1 MEKQIELIP
10 LAEIG
15 HGRARITEDSIEIEV
30 SGISGGMKAWLIG
43 GEAVPIGNIV
53 DGKLRR
59 SVDTRGHIGILITQS
74 GRQMLIGKFSE
85 EKAEEQAEEQIEE
98 NEVSENTSKQES
110 EPIPF
115 EINGFDWK
123 KITEKSFSGISRELR
138 FILSN
143 KNVYQNYRKHRHF
156 WVGEGEYAG
165 ALALQ
170 CDEAETDPLEFLGKV
185 KLRKNGYVIVCI
197 DKKTNKLYI
206 PE

>member
-15 HGRARITEDSIEIEV
+15 HGRARITEESVEIEV
-30 SGISGGMKAWLIG
+30 WGISGGMKAWLIG

-59 SVDTRGHIGILITQS
+59 HVDTRQHIGVLVTQS
-74 GRQMLIGKFSE
+74 GRQMLIGKFAE
-85 EKAEEQAEEQIEE
+85 EKEEIEEQIG
-98 NEVSENTSKQES
+98 VTGENTAEQETES
-110 EPIPF
+110 VPF
-115 EINGFDWK
+115 EMEGFDWK
-123 KITEKSFSGISRELR
+123 RFTQKSFSGISRELR

-143 KNVYQNYRKHRHF
+143 KNVYDNYRKHRHF
-156 WVGEGEYAG
+156 WVSDGASSG
-165 ALALQ
+165 ALALK
-170 CDEAETDPLEFLGKV
+170 CDEEETDPLEFLGGV

>member
-15 HGRARITEDSIEIEV
+15 HGRARITEDSVEIEV
-30 SGISGGMKAWLIG
+30 GGISGGMKAWLIG

-59 SVDTRGHIGILITQS
+59 HVDTRRHIGVLVTQS
-74 GRQMLIGKFSE
+74 GRQMLIGKFAEEKEEESE
-85 EKAEEQAEEQIEE
+85 EQVEEREKNEPEQEID
-98 NEVSENTSKQES
+98 
-110 EPIPF
+110 PAPF
-115 EINGFDWK
+115 EMAGFDWK
-123 KITEKSFSGISRELR
+123 RFTQKSFSGISRELR

-143 KNVYQNYRKHRHF
+143 KNVYDNYRKHRHF
-156 WVGEGEYAG
+156 WVSDGESSG
-165 ALALQ
+165 ALALK
-170 CDEAETDPLEFLGKV
+170 CDEEETDPLEFLGGV